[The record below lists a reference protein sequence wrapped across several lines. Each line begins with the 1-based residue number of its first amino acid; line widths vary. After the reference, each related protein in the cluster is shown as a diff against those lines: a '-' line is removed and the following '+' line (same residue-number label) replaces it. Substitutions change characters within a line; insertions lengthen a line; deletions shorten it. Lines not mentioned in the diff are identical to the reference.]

1 MVIGD
6 MMKIEVEKEGKDL
19 IKVKMVDVD
28 PYIPNL
34 LRMFLWED
42 KDVTFVAFDKDHPL
56 IGTPKLIVKG
66 KDPKKSLKLA
76 VEKAKKQIGEVG
88 KNIEKEIN

>member
-1 MVIGD
+1 
-6 MMKIEVEKEGKDL
+6 MKIEVEREGNDI
-19 IKVKMVDVD
+19 IKVKMIDVD

-42 KDVTFVAFDKDHPL
+42 NNVTFVAFDKDHPL

-66 KDPKKSLKLA
+66 KNPTESLKIA
-76 VEKAKKQIGEVG
+76 VEKAKKQISEVE
-88 KNIEKEIN
+88 KNIDKKLE